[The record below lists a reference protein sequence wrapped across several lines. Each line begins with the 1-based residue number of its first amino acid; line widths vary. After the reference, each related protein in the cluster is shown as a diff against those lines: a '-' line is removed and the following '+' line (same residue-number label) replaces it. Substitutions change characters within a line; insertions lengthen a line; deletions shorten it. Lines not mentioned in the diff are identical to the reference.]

1 MKIDQKIQDMIRNK
15 NTQLP
20 TLPVMVEKIL
30 SMAQEDKTTAKD
42 LAETISKDQAISN
55 KILRLSNSA
64 YYGMMKEIDS
74 IPRAITIIGFNEVIS
89 LTIGMSVIS
98 AFSEGSGSGKNFNMK
113 GMWLHSLGCA
123 FAARKTSK
131 KLGIIQAEQIFISG
145 LLHDMGKVI
154 FALYFPDEYTAA
166 FEYSKENESDLYKS
180 EKHILGIDHAALSGL
195 LMERWS
201 FPDSIMM
208 PARYH
213 HSVDKCPPKY
223 HTLAMIIAFSD
234 YLSQM
239 AEFGENWAVKIP
251 LILKIRDQLGLS
263 KADSEQMIEDLK
275 NDREEIEAFFE
286 VMK

>member
-1 MKIDQKIQDMIRNK
+1 MRINQKIQDMILNK

-20 TLPVMVEKIL
+20 TLPVIVEKIL
-30 SMAQEDKTTAKD
+30 SMAKEDNVSAND
-42 LAETISKDQAISN
+42 LAEFISRDQAIAN

-98 AFSEGSGSGKNFNMK
+98 TFSGGNVSGKDLNMK
-113 GMWLHSLGCA
+113 GMWIHSLGCA
-123 FAARKTSK
+123 FAARETAK
-131 KLGIIQAEQIFISG
+131 KMGIIHAEQIFISG

-154 FALYFPDEYTAA
+154 FALYFPRDYTAA
-166 FEYSKENESDLYKS
+166 FEYTKENEIALHNG
-180 EKHILGIDHAALSGL
+180 EKLMLGIDHAALSGL
-195 LMERWS
+195 LMEKWN
-201 FPDSIMM
+201 FPDSILM

-213 HSVDKCPPKY
+213 HSVEQCPPKY
-223 HTLAMIIAFSD
+223 YKLALIIALSD
-234 YLSQM
+234 YLSQK

-251 LILKIRDQLGLS
+251 GIIKIRDQLDLT
-263 KADSEQMIEDLK
+263 KTDVEQMTENLQ
-275 NDREEIEAFFE
+275 NEREEIEAFFD